1 MKLCSSTLNLAT
13 ASQIREL
20 PIAVQF
26 YRRGKKWKAW
36 EATNRIPA
44 INNYASE
51 ISMSEVS
58 PAVQRSTLGLHSL
71 EQYEPLIGAATVE
84 RIAKK
89 AKRVRTMRVAH
100 VSSTFYGGGVTEL
113 LTPLTLMM
121 NAIGIETD
129 WHLIQGTPGYF
140 GCTKMLH
147 NTLQGESAEFSDTE
161 RAIYEEVVFENATR
175 LHLDEC
181 DAVIVHD
188 PQPLPLITHFA
199 DREMP
204 WLWQCHVDLSSPYA
218 PVWDYLRGFIDQ
230 YDGAIFSLPEYGQDL
245 SLDQHFVTPAIDP
258 FSAKNRDM
266 SDKEIRKFLRSYKI
280 PTDRPLVTQISR
292 FDRWKDPM
300 GVIDAFRKA
309 REQVDCTL
317 VLVGNNATDD
327 PEGEKILD
335 GLKSVA
341 DEGIIIL
348 AGDDPTLVN
357 ALQRHAA
364 VVLQKSTREG
374 FGLTVTEAMWK
385 GAAVIG
391 GDVGG
396 IRHQIKDEWNG
407 FLVKTPD
414 EAAARMVQL
423 LKNPELRERIAARAK
438 ESVRQNFLMSRLL
451 EDWLDLLARYER
463 PLRG

>member
-1 MKLCSSTLNLAT
+1 
-13 ASQIREL
+13 
-20 PIAVQF
+20 
-26 YRRGKKWKAW
+26 
-36 EATNRIPA
+36 
-44 INNYASE
+44 
-51 ISMSEVS
+51 
-58 PAVQRSTLGLHSL
+58 
-71 EQYEPLIGAATVE
+71 
-84 RIAKK
+84 
-89 AKRVRTMRVAH
+89 
-100 VSSTFYGGGVTEL
+100 
-113 LTPLTLMM
+113 MM

-129 WHLIQGTPGYF
+129 WHLIQGTPGFF
-140 GCTKMLH
+140 GCTKKLH
-147 NTLQGESAEFSDTE
+147 NTLQGETVEFSDAE

-181 DAVIVHD
+181 DAIIVHD

-204 WLWQCHVDLSSPYA
+204 WLWQCHIDLSSPYD
-218 PVWDYLRGFIDQ
+218 PVWAYLRGFVEQ
-230 YDGAIFSLPEYGQDL
+230 YDGAVFSLPEYGQDL
-245 SLDQHFVTPAIDP
+245 NLDQHFVTPSIDP

-266 SDKEIRKFLRSYKI
+266 SNKEISEFLRSYKI

-317 VLVGNNATDD
+317 VLAGNNASDD
-327 PEGEKILD
+327 PEGEQILD
-335 GLKSVA
+335 SLRSMA
-341 DEGIIIL
+341 DEGIMIL
-348 AGDDPTLVN
+348 AVDDPALVN

-407 FLVKTPD
+407 FLVNTPD
-414 EAAARMVQL
+414 EAATRIVQV
-423 LKNPELRERIAARAK
+423 LKDPKLRERLGARAK
-438 ESVRQNFLMSRLL
+438 ESVREKFLMSRLL
-451 EDWLDLLARYER
+451 EDWLDLLIMYER
-463 PLRG
+463 PVN